1 MKDTRITLPVR
12 SLYSNKETT
21 AEFLITT
28 CKTNGKEVKIAVLI
42 GELEAED
49 TFMCP
54 CDKGG
59 FDRRGI
65 HYHTP
70 CPRCWDRL
78 KGVRAKRET
87 FFRNKLGVK
96 HVFTDG
102 ASAVSFIESLRKG
115 SEAVP

>member
-1 MKDTRITLPVR
+1 MTIAVR
-12 SLYSNKETT
+12 SLYSKNETT

-28 CKTNGKEVKIAVLI
+28 CKTKGKEVKIAVLI
-42 GELEAED
+42 GELEVED

-70 CPRCWDRL
+70 CPRCWNRL
-78 KGVRAKRET
+78 KGIRAKREVS
-87 FFRNKLGVK
+87 FRNKLGIE

-115 SEAVP
+115 REVVP